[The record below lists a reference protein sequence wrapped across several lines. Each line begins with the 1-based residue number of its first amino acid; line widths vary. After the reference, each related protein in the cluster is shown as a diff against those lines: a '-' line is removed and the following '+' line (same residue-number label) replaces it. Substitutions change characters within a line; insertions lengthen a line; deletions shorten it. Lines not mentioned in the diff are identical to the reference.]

1 MDTMSDEP
9 EKGHAFIADG
19 QGGRPTPYYRALA
32 AGLAGE
38 AREGKAGQG
47 TLQDRRRGQSSC
59 RWFGRSSQR
68 PMDKVSRFHNPKG
81 AMMPTISMFYGIL
94 VSIFYGDI
102 EQHHTPHIHVRYQG
116 EKASVAIDDGRLLA
130 GNFPPRQLRMVQVW
144 IDIHRDELMADWEL
158 VVAGDEPFRIAPL
171 R

>member
-1 MDTMSDEP
+1 
-9 EKGHAFIADG
+9 
-19 QGGRPTPYYRALA
+19 
-32 AGLAGE
+32 
-38 AREGKAGQG
+38 
-47 TLQDRRRGQSSC
+47 
-59 RWFGRSSQR
+59 
-68 PMDKVSRFHNPKG
+68 
-81 AMMPTISMFYGIL
+81 MPTISMFYGIL

-130 GNFPPRQLRMVQVW
+130 GNFPPRQLRMVQVR